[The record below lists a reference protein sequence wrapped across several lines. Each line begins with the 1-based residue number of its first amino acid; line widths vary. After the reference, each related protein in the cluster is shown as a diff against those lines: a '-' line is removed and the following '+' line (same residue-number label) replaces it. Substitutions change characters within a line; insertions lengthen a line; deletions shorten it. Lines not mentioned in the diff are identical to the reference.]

1 MSDKKIELPDE
12 VMETFYLLK
21 ALEDPEL
28 GISISELIEITKIGV
43 LVEIEK
49 RLGNLDQTLIES
61 GIAALSSVD
70 FAKFSAIADR
80 YVSERIET
88 DKVVIG
94 LLHNINKE
102 MSDIEPPDEDYS
114 VEDESEDDPG
124 PLVDIGVEQG

>member
-1 MSDKKIELPDE
+1 MSDKKIELPDDI
-12 VMETFYLLK
+12 METFYLLK

-28 GISISELIEITKIGV
+28 GISISELIKITKIGV
-43 LVEIEK
+43 LVEIHE
-49 RLGNLDQTLIES
+49 TI
-61 GIAALSSVD
+61 
-70 FAKFSAIADR
+70 DR

-88 DKVVIG
+88 DKVVLA